1 MSEQQRANE
10 RGKPMIVTVT
20 MNPSID
26 ISYPL
31 ETLKLDTVNRV
42 PFVSKTAGGKGLNVT
57 RVIDQLGGDVLAT
70 GLLGGHHGAFIQ
82 SQLNIEGINHQFAK
96 IAGETRNSIAILH
109 DGGHQTEILE
119 AGPEVSIL
127 ELAAFEKQLHL
138 LLKEASLVT
147 LSGSLATG
155 IPVDY
160 YQRLLS
166 IANQYGVKTL
176 LDTSGKSLKAS
187 LENTEKPYLI
197 KPNTEEISDLMGQEL
212 VIEDLEQ
219 VKLLLSGDIFTG
231 VEWIVITLGAKGAIV
246 KQGTDFYRVEIPEIA
261 VVNPVG
267 SGDAAIAGLAFALDS
282 DFSVEEVLK
291 YGMATGML
299 NAMERKTGHINPDK
313 LDKLKEKI
321 VVTKI

>member
-1 MSEQQRANE
+1 
-10 RGKPMIVTVT
+10 MIVTVT

-57 RVIDQLGGDVLAT
+57 RVINQLGGDVLAT

-82 SQLNIEGINHQFAK
+82 NQLKTEGIHHQFTK

-109 DGGHQTEILE
+109 DDGHQTEILE

-155 IPVDY
+155 IPVEY

-197 KPNTEEISDLMGQEL
+197 KPNDEEIADLIGQEF
-212 VIEDLEQ
+212 VVENVEH
-219 VKLLLSGDIFTG
+219 VKQLLSSALFTG
-231 VEWIVITLGAKGAIV
+231 IEWLVVSLGAKGAIV
-246 KQGTDFYRVEIPEIA
+246 RQGTDFYRVEIPEIA

-267 SGDAAIAGLAFALDS
+267 SGDATIAGLAFALDAQLP
-282 DFSVEEVLK
+282 VEEVIT
-291 YGMATGML
+291 YGMVAGML
-299 NAMERKTGHINPDK
+299 NALETKTGHINPDK
-313 LDKLKEKI
+313 LEELKEKI
-321 VVTKI
+321 VVTKM

>member
-57 RVIDQLGGDVLAT
+57 CVIDQLGGDVLAT

-291 YGMATGML
+291 YGMVTGML
-299 NAMERKTGHINPDK
+299 NAMETKTGHINPDK